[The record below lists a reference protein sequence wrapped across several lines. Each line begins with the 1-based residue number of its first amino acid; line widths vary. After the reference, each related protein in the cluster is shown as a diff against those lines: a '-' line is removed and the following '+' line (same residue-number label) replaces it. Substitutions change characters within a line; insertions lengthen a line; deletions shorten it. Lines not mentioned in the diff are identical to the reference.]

1 MDKHSTKTCSFLQW
15 SLKGKNTALQI
26 MGNGKD
32 HKYQGQ
38 QVGSRTAE
46 ANREMSLILYPW
58 RNDEKCF
65 FSIGKAVCVCGNV
78 FSVFSVMFSIL
89 WKPNRL
95 REGESSSFS
104 IL

>member
-65 FSIGKAVCVCGNV
+65 FSIGKAVCVWKCALRV
-78 FSVFSVMFSIL
+78 FCHVFHLMEA
-89 WKPNRL
+89 KPSQGR
-95 REGESSSFS
+95 
-104 IL
+104 